1 MCDSAEVR
9 WEVLALAGPGVEDGV
24 GAWVILDQVPEFL
37 RCGEVE
43 YTGKGGHV
51 CVELL
56 GEGVVVFYIGDVA
69 WFGSW
74 VGWLGGHF
82 GL

>member
-9 WEVLALAGPGVEDGV
+9 WEVLALAGPGVEDGL

-43 YTGKGGHV
+43 YTG
-51 CVELL
+51 
-56 GEGVVVFYIGDVA
+56 
-69 WFGSW
+69 
-74 VGWLGGHF
+74 
-82 GL
+82 